1 MIQLTQIACEA
12 SIMKT
17 VNQLTFATYEASLK
31 LSTNDPVKIIFDNID
46 WSFIHPL
53 VRKRYKYSSQGAD
66 GYDPI
71 SLLKAQLL
79 IYLGEVSSD
88 RKLVSALRYNARLCL
103 LCGFNFLKTPSNGT
117 FTNFRDRL
125 GEDIFY
131 EVLHRLIAQAIVLKI
146 IHGGDT
152 AIDSSHLWA
161 YASKFGKKT
170 CSCKGKCHCPR
181 DYSDPDAQ
189 WGAKSKD
196 YLFFGYK
203 VHLIVDAKS
212 QLPLDVE
219 VTPANEADSPH
230 AKPLL
235 KGAKER
241 HPEIKLD
248 SASMD
253 SAYDSYENYRFAIED
268 IGAAPIIALNQR
280 GRVDAITS
288 SSLYLSEDGGYICF
302 AGFKVV
308 YWGKEEKRGRL
319 KFRCPAALGRCQ
331 CLFRSTCSLSPY
343 GKTFYLHPDRDYRLI
358 GPIPR
363 GTDLWQ
369 EKYNAR
375 TSVERAYSEE
385 KGSHRLAN
393 PRVRGLSRIKIH
405 VCLALSAQVI
415 KRIGAT
421 ITERLAKPSPVPC
434 PLRA

>member
-1 MIQLTQIACEA
+1 
-12 SIMKT
+12 MKT
-17 VNQLTFATYEASLK
+17 ANQLTFTTYEASLK
-31 LSTNDPVKIIFDNID
+31 LNPNDPTKIIFDNIE

-53 VRKRYKYSSQGAD
+53 VKDRYSPQGAE

-71 SLLKAQLL
+71 PLFKAQLL

-88 RKLVSALRYNARLCL
+88 RKLASALRYNARFCL

-131 EVLHRLIAQAIVLKI
+131 EILHRLIAQAIALKVI
-146 IHGGDT
+146 IGGNT
-152 AIDSSHLWA
+152 AIDSTHLWA
-161 YASKFGKKT
+161 YSSRFGKKT
-170 CSCKGKCHCPR
+170 CSCKGKCHHPR
-181 DYSDPDAQ
+181 DYSDPDAR

-196 YLFFGYK
+196 YIFFGYK

-212 QLPLDVE
+212 QLPLDVK
-219 VTPANEADSPH
+219 VTPGSDGDSPQ

-235 KGAKER
+235 MGTKKR
-241 HPEIKLD
+241 HPEIRID

-268 IGAAPIIALNQR
+268 IGAAPIIALNPR
-280 GRVDAITS
+280 GRVDAITDG
-288 SSLYLSEDGGYICF
+288 SLYLSGDGTYTCST
-302 AGFKVV
+302 GFKVV
-308 YWGKEEKRGRL
+308 YWGKDKKRGRL

-331 CLFRSTCSLSPY
+331 CLFRSACSLSPY
-343 GKTFYLHPDRDYRLI
+343 GKTFYLHPERDYRLI

-363 GTDLWQ
+363 GSDIWQ
-369 EKYNAR
+369 QRYNAR

-393 PRVRGLSRIKIH
+393 PRVRGLARVKTH
-405 VCLALSAQVI
+405 VYLALCAQVI

-421 ITERLAKPSPVPC
+421 IIERLTRAGPVVC
-434 PLRA
+434 PARA

>member
-1 MIQLTQIACEA
+1 
-12 SIMKT
+12 MKT
-17 VNQLTFATYEASLK
+17 ANQLTFTTYEASLK
-31 LSTNDPVKIIFDNID
+31 LNPNDPIKIIFDNID

-53 VRKRYKYSSQGAD
+53 VSGKYSPQGAE

-71 SLLKAQLL
+71 SLFKAQLL

-88 RKLVSALRYNARLCL
+88 RKLASALRYNARLCL

-117 FTNFRDRL
+117 LTNFRDRL
-125 GEDIFY
+125 GENIFY
-131 EVLHRLIAQAIVLKI
+131 EILHKLIAQAIALKVI
-146 IHGGDT
+146 IGGDT
-152 AIDSSHLWA
+152 AIDSTHLWA
-161 YASKFGKKT
+161 YSSKFGKKT

-181 DYSDPDAQ
+181 DYSDHDAQ

-196 YLFFGYK
+196 YIFFGYK

-212 QLPLDVE
+212 QLPLDVR
-219 VTPANEADSPH
+219 VTPANEGDSPQ

-235 KGAKER
+235 KAAKEW
-241 HPEIKLD
+241 HPEAKID
-248 SASMD
+248 SSSMD
-253 SAYDSYENYRFAIED
+253 SAYDSYENYRFAIEE
-268 IGAAPIIALNQR
+268 IGAAPIIAINPR
-280 GRVDAITS
+280 SGIDTITS
-288 SSLYLSEDGGYICF
+288 GSLYLSEDGSYTCV

-308 YWGKEEKRGRL
+308 YWGKDKKRGRL
-319 KFRCPAALGRCQ
+319 KFRCPAAVGRCQ
-331 CLFRSTCSLSPY
+331 CLFRSTCSLSHY
-343 GKTFYLHPDRDYRLI
+343 GKTFYLHPNRDYRLI

-393 PRVRGLSRIKIH
+393 PRVRGLSRVKIH
-405 VCLALSAQVI
+405 VYLALCAQVI

-421 ITERLAKPSPVPC
+421 MTERLTTPKPILY

>member
-1 MIQLTQIACEA
+1 
-12 SIMKT
+12 MKT
-17 VNQLTFATYEASLK
+17 ANQLTFTTYEASLK
-31 LSTNDPVKIIFDNID
+31 LKPNDPTKIIFDNID
-46 WSFIHPL
+46 WSFIHSL
-53 VRKRYKYSSQGAD
+53 VKGRYSPQGAE

-71 SLLKAQLL
+71 SLCKAQLL

-88 RKLVSALRYNARLCL
+88 RKLASALCYNGRLCL
-103 LCGFNFLKTPSNGT
+103 LCDFNFLKTPSNGT

-131 EVLHRLIAQAIVLKI
+131 EILHRLIAQAIALKVI
-146 IHGGDT
+146 IDGDT
-152 AIDSSHLWA
+152 AVDSTHLWA
-161 YASKFGKKT
+161 CSSKFGKRT
-170 CSCKGKCHCPR
+170 CSCKGKCHHPR
-181 DYSDPDAQ
+181 DYSDPDAR

-196 YLFFGYK
+196 YIFFGYK

-212 QLPLDVE
+212 QLPLDVK
-219 VTPANEADSPH
+219 VTPGNEGDSPQ

-235 KGAKER
+235 GGAKER
-241 HPEIKLD
+241 HPEIRIG

-268 IGAAPIIALNQR
+268 IGVAPIIALNPR
-280 GRVDAITS
+280 GRVDTITEG
-288 SSLYLSEDGGYICF
+288 SLYLANDGSYTCF

-308 YWGKEEKRGRL
+308 YWGKDKKRGHL
-319 KFRCPAALGRCQ
+319 KFRCPATLGKCQ

-343 GKTFYLHPDRDYRLI
+343 GKTFYLHPERDYRLI

-393 PRVRGLSRIKIH
+393 PRVRSLAKVKIH
-405 VCLALSAQVI
+405 VYLALCAQVI
-415 KRIGAT
+415 KRVGAT
-421 ITERLAKPSPVPC
+421 ITEGLTTPQPVPC
-434 PLRA
+434 PVRA